1 LEGATTPRESVTS
14 ASDSYSRE
22 NLTMTRTKVASFLV
36 LIVSLLTPAFLSG
49 QEVASLTGSVTDTT
63 GAVVPGASVKLVDTR
78 TNAAVTTKTD
88 TVGGYVLSRLLPG
101 PGYQLTVTKD
111 GFETV
116 VISGVY
122 LAVATTHT
130 QNVQLKLGTV
140 SQTVE
145 VNGAGSAVSLDTTDT
160 SVSTDFDMNLVHE
173 LPVQLRD
180 NPAALMILQ
189 PGVVDVGQ
197 GSSSDS
203 NGSRAGAVT
212 GARIDQNNVTLD
224 GLDVNDFG
232 TGLAFYVNGNAPVD
246 SVQEFR
252 GESANQLTAEGRGSG
267 AQVQMTTKSG
277 TNTWH
282 GAAYEYNRVT
292 ALEANTYFN
301 NLSGL
306 PRTPLIRNQF
316 GADLGGPAIK
326 NKLFFFFDYNG
337 RRDDAAVSVE
347 NIVPLDNWLNG
358 EVGYINDGVGCT
370 SASRANT
377 TPNCVTYLTPTQ
389 LSTPAGPC
397 LSNGTT
403 GTPVPCDPLAIGPNS
418 NLLTFINGRYPH
430 ANDLGVGDGINTGG
444 FRFNAP
450 AHLIENDYVSRIDYN
465 ISTNMKLF
473 GRVSILRQYTDD
485 DINFPAPI
493 QFPGDPTTHQIQDTT
508 YAYVIG
514 HTWTISNDK
523 VNQLV
528 YGETRQ
534 RLNFPTLFNPSTYIE
549 YQVFGNI
556 TSPYSS
562 QASQGRVVPIPVYKD
577 DFTYTRGAHTFQVGG
592 QFKPIKDEGYTV
604 FDLDIVDLGIGGNLN
619 ALPASQQPSNILQPG
634 PNDPSGVATTAWNDS
649 FPFSLGR
656 FSNVVVNTNNT
667 RNLQPLPP
675 GSKFQLNSRFYET
688 EAYVQDTWRV
698 RSDLTVNYGLR
709 YQYYSVPYEMNGLEA
724 LANQGFNQFFLPR
737 VQAGQQ
743 GSAGP
748 FEPVSFFLAG
758 KANNEPGYYQPNWH
772 DFAPRFG
779 VAYNPSFTDGFLG
792 KLLGD
797 RKTVIRAG
805 AGVVFDHSI
814 TSALAFFQEELSGI
828 FQNSNGTPGNSL
840 ATDPRFTATNT
851 LPPGVVQPTPP
862 TNPFTPFI
870 VNGIGVGEASD
881 SDTYSTDPNL
891 KTPYSET
898 ISFGIQRELP
908 GHFQFDATYFGRFGR
923 RLLAQADAGQV
934 VNFTDTTPGSGQTLN
949 QAFSALE
956 TQIRGGATTV
966 TPQPFFENQTVGGT
980 AECQSLGAPNCTA
993 LLAFGNQS
1001 SGGNLGSNTSFLQ
1014 TGNLASIVFTNA
1026 AFGEL
1031 AALAVPGYT
1040 GLIPGVGMNPQYGL
1054 NIYQT
1059 NKGAS
1064 DYNGL
1069 LTSLHRK
1076 LANGLQFDLNY
1087 TYSHSIDNT
1096 SVNANNFSGEA
1107 ANFSGGI
1114 LCDANN
1120 PRLCR
1125 AYSEFDITHI
1135 ISADGI
1141 YDLPI
1146 GRGKH
1151 FGSAMPSWLNQV
1163 IGGWQFAGIDSWH
1176 TGFAFTPVA
1185 NAEPISVNNNVPP
1198 IFDGDYSALKTHI
1211 HNVNGSIQLF
1221 ANQANAIAA
1230 FTAPTGLQAGSRNIL
1245 RGPRYSDVDLSL
1257 NKHFPIHERLGVEF
1271 RAEAYNVFNHTNF
1284 DLPGTLSPGTI
1295 GTADITNPGQFG
1307 VITTTSDSREMQLSL
1322 RIEF

>member
-1 LEGATTPRESVTS
+1 LASATIPREAVTS

-22 NLTMTRTKVASFLV
+22 NPKMMRTKVASFLI
-36 LIVSLLTPAFLSG
+36 LIVSLLTPAFLTG
-49 QEVASLTGSVTDTT
+49 QEVASLTGIVTDTT

-78 TNAAVTTKTD
+78 TNAAVATKTD
-88 TVGGYVLSRLLPG
+88 ALGGYVLSRLLPG

-116 VISGVY
+116 VISGIY
-122 LAVATTHT
+122 LAVDSTHT
-130 QNVQLKLGTV
+130 QSVQLKLGTI

-145 VNGAGSAVSLDTTDT
+145 VSGAGSAVSLDTTDT

-180 NPAALMILQ
+180 NPAALMVLQ
-189 PGVVDVGQ
+189 PGVVSVGE
-197 GSSSDS
+197 GSSTDS
-203 NGSRAGAVT
+203 NGSRTGAVAGART
-212 GARIDQNNVTLD
+212 DQNNVSLD

-232 TGLAFYVNGNAPVD
+232 TGLAFVVNGNAPVD

-267 AQVQMTTKSG
+267 AQVQLTTKSG
-277 TNTWH
+277 TNIWH
-282 GAAYEYNRVT
+282 GAVYEYNRVT

-301 NLSGL
+301 NLSGV

-347 NIVPLDNWLNG
+347 NIVPLDTWRGDGTSLTG
-358 EVGYINDGVGCT
+358 SPEVGYINDGANCT

-377 TPNCVTYLTPTQ
+377 TPNCISYVPNTGAAQTLVSLDPQ
-389 LSTPAGPC
+389 GNG
-397 LSNGTT
+397 SNT
-403 GTPVPCDPLAIGPNS
+403 

-450 AHLIENDYVSRIDYN
+450 AHLTENDYVSRIDYN
-465 ISTNMKLF
+465 LSSKMKLF
-473 GRVSILRQYTDD
+473 GRVSVLRQYTDD

-493 QFPGDPTTHQIQDTT
+493 QFPGDPVTHQIQDTT
-508 YAYVIG
+508 YSYVIG
-514 HTWTISNDK
+514 HTWTISNNK
-523 VNQLV
+523 VNQFV

-534 RLNFPTLFNPSTYIE
+534 RLNFPTLFNPSTYIFYE
-549 YQVFGNI
+549 DFGNI

-592 QFKPIKDEGYTV
+592 QFKPIKDSGYTI
-604 FDLDIVDLGIGGNLN
+604 FDLDDVDLGIGGNLN
-619 ALPASQQPSNILQPG
+619 ALPASQQPSDILQPG
-634 PNDPSGVATTAWNDS
+634 PNDPSGVATTAWNAS
-649 FPFSLGR
+649 FPFILGR
-656 FSNVVVNTNNT
+656 FSNTVVNTNNT
-667 RNLQPLPP
+667 RNLQPLAP

-688 EAYVQDTWRV
+688 EAYVQDTWRA
-698 RSDLTVNYGLR
+698 RSDLTVNYGMR

-724 LANQGFNQFFLPR
+724 LSNQGFNQFFLPR

-743 GSAGP
+743 GSTAP
-748 FEPVSFFLAG
+748 FLPVSFYLSG
-758 KANNEPGYYQPNWH
+758 KANNEPGYYQPDWH
-772 DFAPRFG
+772 DFAPRLG

-805 AGVVFDHSI
+805 AGIVYDHTI
-814 TSALAFFQEELSGI
+814 TSALAFFQEQLSGI

-862 TNPFTPFI
+862 TNPFTPYV
-870 VNGIGVGEASD
+870 VNGIGVGEASG
-881 SDTYSTDPNL
+881 SFTYSTDPNL
-891 KTPYSET
+891 KTPYAET
-898 ISFGIQRELP
+898 ITFGIQRELP
-908 GHFQFDATYFGRFGR
+908 GHFQLDATYVGRFGR

-934 VNFTDTTPGSGQTLN
+934 VNFTDPTSGQTLN

-956 TQIRGGATTV
+956 IQARSGATTV

-980 AECQSLGAPNCTA
+980 ANCQSLGAPSCTA

-1001 SGGNLGSNTSFLQ
+1001 AGGNLGSNSALLQ
-1014 TGNLASIVFTNA
+1014 TGNLASIVFSNA

-1031 AALAVPGYT
+1031 AALGVSGFT
-1040 GLIPGVGMNPQYGL
+1040 GLAPGVGMNPQYGF
-1054 NIYQT
+1054 NVYQT

-1069 LTSLHRK
+1069 LTTLHRK
-1076 LANGLQFDLNY
+1076 LADGLQFDLNY
-1087 TYSHSIDNT
+1087 TFSHSIDNG
-1096 SVNANNFSGEA
+1096 SVTANNFSGEN
-1107 ANFSGGI
+1107 ANFSGGV

-1125 AYSEFDITHI
+1125 GYSEFDITHI

-1151 FGSAMPSWLNQV
+1151 FGSSMPNWLNQV
-1163 IGGWQFAGIDSWH
+1163 VGGWQFAGIDSWH

-1185 NAEPISVNNNVPP
+1185 NAETISVNNNVPP
-1198 IFDGDYSALKTHI
+1198 IFDGNYSALKTNI
-1211 HNVNGSIQLF
+1211 HNVDGSIQLF

-1230 FTAPTGLQAGSRNIL
+1230 FSAPTGLQAGSRNIL

-1257 NKHFPIHERLGVEF
+1257 NKHFPIYERLAIEF

-1307 VITTTSDSREMQLSL
+1307 VITTTSDPRQMQLSL

>member
-1 LEGATTPRESVTS
+1 
-14 ASDSYSRE
+14 
-22 NLTMTRTKVASFLV
+22 MMRTKVASFLI
-36 LIVSLLTPAFLSG
+36 LIVSLLTPAFLTG
-49 QEVASLTGSVTDTT
+49 QEVASLTGIVTDTT

-78 TNAAVTTKTD
+78 TNAAVATKTD
-88 TVGGYVLSRLLPG
+88 AVGGYVLSRLLPG

-116 VISGVY
+116 VISGIY
-122 LAVATTHT
+122 LAVDSTHT
-130 QNVQLKLGTV
+130 QSVQLKLGTI

-145 VNGAGSAVSLDTTDT
+145 VSGAGSAVSLDTTDT

-180 NPAALMILQ
+180 NPAALMVLQ
-189 PGVVDVGQ
+189 PGVVSVGE
-197 GSSSDS
+197 GSSTDS
-203 NGSRAGAVT
+203 NGSRTGAVAGART
-212 GARIDQNNVTLD
+212 DQNNVSLD

-232 TGLAFYVNGNAPVD
+232 TGLAFVVNGNAPVD

-267 AQVQMTTKSG
+267 AQVQLTTKSG
-277 TNTWH
+277 TNIWH
-282 GAAYEYNRVT
+282 GAVYEYNRVT

-301 NLSGL
+301 NLSGV

-347 NIVPLDNWLNG
+347 NIVPLDTWRGDGTSLTG
-358 EVGYINDGVGCT
+358 SPEVGYINDGANCT

-377 TPNCVTYLTPTQ
+377 TPNCISYVPNTGAAQTLVSLDPQ
-389 LSTPAGPC
+389 GNG
-397 LSNGTT
+397 SNT
-403 GTPVPCDPLAIGPNS
+403 

-450 AHLIENDYVSRIDYN
+450 AHLTENDYVSRIDYN
-465 ISTNMKLF
+465 LSSKMKLF
-473 GRVSILRQYTDD
+473 GRVSVLRQYTDD

-493 QFPGDPTTHQIQDTT
+493 QFPGDPVTHQIQDTT
-508 YAYVIG
+508 YSYVIG
-514 HTWTISNDK
+514 HTWTISNNK
-523 VNQLV
+523 VNQFV

-534 RLNFPTLFNPSTYIE
+534 RLNFPTLFNPSTYIFYE
-549 YQVFGNI
+549 DFGNI

-592 QFKPIKDEGYTV
+592 QFKPIKDSGYTI
-604 FDLDIVDLGIGGNLN
+604 FDLDDVDLGIGGNLN
-619 ALPASQQPSNILQPG
+619 ALPASQQPSDILQPG
-634 PNDPSGVATTAWNDS
+634 PNDPSGVATTAWNAS
-649 FPFSLGR
+649 FPFILGR
-656 FSNVVVNTNNT
+656 FSNTVVNTNNT
-667 RNLQPLPP
+667 RNLQPLAP

-688 EAYVQDTWRV
+688 EAYVQDTWRA
-698 RSDLTVNYGLR
+698 RSDLTVNYGMR

-724 LANQGFNQFFLPR
+724 LSNQGFNQFFLPR

-743 GSAGP
+743 GSTAP
-748 FEPVSFFLAG
+748 FLPVSFYLSG
-758 KANNEPGYYQPNWH
+758 KANNEPGYYQPDWH
-772 DFAPRFG
+772 DFAPRLG

-805 AGVVFDHSI
+805 AGIVYDHTI
-814 TSALAFFQEELSGI
+814 TSALAFFQEQLSGI

-862 TNPFTPFI
+862 TNPFTPYV
-870 VNGIGVGEASD
+870 VNGIGVGEASG
-881 SDTYSTDPNL
+881 SFTYSTDPNL
-891 KTPYSET
+891 KTPYAET
-898 ISFGIQRELP
+898 ITFGIQRELP
-908 GHFQFDATYFGRFGR
+908 GHFQLDATYVGRFGR

-934 VNFTDTTPGSGQTLN
+934 VNFTDPTSGQTLN

-956 TQIRGGATTV
+956 IQARSGATTV

-980 AECQSLGAPNCTA
+980 ANCQSLGAPSCTA

-1001 SGGNLGSNTSFLQ
+1001 AGGNLGSNSALLQ
-1014 TGNLASIVFTNA
+1014 TGNLASIVFSNA

-1031 AALAVPGYT
+1031 AALGVSGFT
-1040 GLIPGVGMNPQYGL
+1040 GLAPGVGMNPQYGF
-1054 NIYQT
+1054 NVYQT

-1069 LTSLHRK
+1069 LTTLHRK
-1076 LANGLQFDLNY
+1076 LADGLQFDLNY
-1087 TYSHSIDNT
+1087 TFSHSIDNG
-1096 SVNANNFSGEA
+1096 SVTANNFSGEN
-1107 ANFSGGI
+1107 ANFSGGV

-1125 AYSEFDITHI
+1125 GYSEFDITHI

-1151 FGSAMPSWLNQV
+1151 FGSSMPNWLNQV
-1163 IGGWQFAGIDSWH
+1163 VGGWQFAGIDSWH

-1185 NAEPISVNNNVPP
+1185 NAETISVNNNVPP
-1198 IFDGDYSALKTHI
+1198 IFDGNYSALKTNI
-1211 HNVNGSIQLF
+1211 HNVDGSIQLF

-1230 FTAPTGLQAGSRNIL
+1230 FSAPTGLQAGSRNIL

-1257 NKHFPIHERLGVEF
+1257 NKHFPIYERLAIEF

-1307 VITTTSDSREMQLSL
+1307 VITTTSDPRQMQLSL

>member
-1 LEGATTPRESVTS
+1 MESAFRPAVIRILLALLVLS
-14 ASDSYSRE
+14 
-22 NLTMTRTKVASFLV
+22 LFLV
-36 LIVSLLTPAFLSG
+36 VPSFMAG
-49 QEVASLTGSVTDTT
+49 QEVASLTGVVTDTT
-63 GAVVPGASVKLVDTR
+63 GAVVPDASVKLVDTK
-78 TNAAVTTKTD
+78 TNAAFTTKTD
-88 TVGGYVLSRLLPG
+88 AVGAYSLSKLLPG

-116 VISGVY
+116 VVSKIY
-122 LAVATTHT
+122 LAVDSTHT

-145 VNGAGSAVSLDTTDT
+145 VNGTGSAVSLDTTDT

-173 LPVQLRD
+173 LPVQIRD
-180 NPAALMILQ
+180 NPAALMDLQ
-189 PGVVDVGQ
+189 PGVVDVGS

-203 NGSRAGAVT
+203 NGSRAGAVA
-212 GARIDQNNVTLD
+212 GARTDQNNVSLD

-232 TGLAFYVNGNAPVD
+232 TGQAFVVNGNAPVD

-267 AQVQMTTKSG
+267 AQIQLTTKSG

-292 ALEANTYFN
+292 ALEADTYFN
-301 NLSGL
+301 NLIGL

-316 GADLGGPAIK
+316 GTDLGGPAIK

-347 NIVPLDNWLNG
+347 NIVPLDTWRGDGTSLTG
-358 EVGYINDGVGCT
+358 SPEVGYINDGANCT

-377 TPNCVTYLTPTQ
+377 TPSCISYIPNTAAAQTLMS
-389 LSTPAGPC
+389 L
-397 LSNGTT
+397 
-403 GTPVPCDPLAIGPNS
+403 DPLGLGLNT

-450 AHLIENDYVSRIDYN
+450 AHLRENDYVSRIDYN
-465 ISTNMKLF
+465 MSSNMKLF

-485 DINFPAPI
+485 DVNFPAPF
-493 QFPGDPTTHQIQDTT
+493 QFPGDPVTHQIQDTT
-508 YAYVIG
+508 YSYVVG
-514 HTWTISNDK
+514 HTWTISSNK
-523 VNQLV
+523 VNQFV

-534 RLNFPTLFNPSTYIE
+534 RLNFPTLFNPSTYID
-549 YQVFGNI
+549 YQDFGNI

-562 QASQGRVVPIPVYKD
+562 QASQGRTVPIPVYKD

-604 FDLDIVDLGIGGNLN
+604 FDLDDVDLGIGGNLN
-619 ALPASQQPSNILQPG
+619 ALPPSQQPSDILQPG
-634 PNDPSGVATTAWNDS
+634 PNDASGVALTDWNAS
-649 FPFSLGR
+649 FPFILGR
-656 FSNVVVNTNNT
+656 FSNTVVNTNNT

-675 GSKFQLNSRFYET
+675 DSKFQLNSRFYET
-688 EAYVQDTWRV
+688 EAYVQDTWRA

-724 LANQGFNQFFLPR
+724 LSNQSFNQFFLPR
-737 VQAGQQ
+737 LQAGQQ
-743 GSAGP
+743 GSVGP
-748 FEPVSFFLAG
+748 FEPVSFSLSG
-758 KANNEPGYYQPNWH
+758 KANNQLGYYHPDWH
-772 DFAPRFG
+772 DFAPRLG
-779 VAYNPSFTDGFLG
+779 LAYNPSFTDGFLG
-792 KLLGD
+792 KLMGD
-797 RKTVIRAG
+797 RKTVIRVG
-805 AGVVFDHSI
+805 AGVVFDHTI
-814 TSALAFFQEELSGI
+814 TSALAFFQQQLSGI
-828 FQNSNGTPGNSL
+828 FQNSNGTPGNGL
-840 ATDPRFTATNT
+840 AVDPRFTATNT
-851 LPPGVVQPTPP
+851 LPPGVIQPTPP
-862 TNPFTPFI
+862 TNPFTPYF
-870 VNGIGVGEASD
+870 VAGIPVGEASG
-881 SDTYSTDPNL
+881 SFTYSTDPNL
-891 KTPYSET
+891 KTPYAET
-898 ISFGIQRELP
+898 ITFGIQRELP
-908 GHFQFDATYFGRFGR
+908 GHFQLDATYVGRFGR

-934 VNFTDTTPGSGQTLN
+934 VNFTDPTSGQTLN

-956 TQIRGGATTV
+956 TQARSGAAITA
-966 TPQPFFENQTVGGT
+966 QPFFENQTVGGT
-980 AECQSLGAPNCTA
+980 AACEGTYGVNCTT
-993 LLAFGNQS
+993 LLAANNS
-1001 SGGNLGSNTSFLQ
+1001 TFLA
-1014 TGNLASIVFTNA
+1014 TGNLASIVFT
-1026 AFGEL
+1026 E
-1031 AALAVPGYT
+1031 AALGQLQELGVPGEI
-1040 GLIPGVGMNPQYGL
+1040 GFIPGVGMNPQYGL

-1064 DYNGL
+1064 NYDGL
-1069 LTSLHRK
+1069 LTTLHRK
-1076 LANGLQFDLNY
+1076 LADGLQFDLNY
-1087 TYSHSIDNT
+1087 TFSHSIDNS
-1096 SVNANNFSGEA
+1096 SVTANNFSGES

-1125 AYSEFDITHI
+1125 GYSEFDITHI

-1151 FGSAMPSWLNQV
+1151 FGSNMPNWLNQV
-1163 IGGWQFAGIDSWH
+1163 VGGWQFAGIDSWH
-1176 TGFAFTPVA
+1176 TGFAFTSVA
-1185 NAEPISVNNNVPP
+1185 NAETISVNNNVPA
-1198 IFDGDYSALKTHI
+1198 IFDGNTAALKTNI
-1211 HNVNGSIQLF
+1211 HNVDGSIQLF

-1230 FTAPTGLQAGSRNIL
+1230 FSAPTGLQAGSRNNL
-1245 RGPRYSDVDLSL
+1245 RGPRYSNVDLSL
-1257 NKHFPIHERLGVEF
+1257 NKHFPIYERLAIEF

-1284 DLPGTLSPGTI
+1284 DLPGNSGTI

-1307 VITTTSDSREMQLSL
+1307 VITTTSDPRQMQLSL